1 MQAEVLAI
9 IFDEVEYMAVEAC
22 YDVKKIG
29 AAARLVEQYV
39 VRLDEAIRGREE
51 HHQMFFAESTCVRI
65 SRCISLVDLM
75 IACDRRSWPSCLREQ
90 AEREE
95 GERYG
100 VSEQARCE
108 DGAAGGSD
116 VRRTRHSGL

>member
-1 MQAEVLAI
+1 MQCDGIFAAQRQHWCPQHREEYTQRYSAYKRVSMQAEVLAI

-51 HHQMFFAESTCVRI
+51 HHQMFFAESACVPI
-65 SRCISLVDLM
+65 SRCVLLVD
-75 IACDRRSWPSCLREQ
+75 C
-90 AEREE
+90 
-95 GERYG
+95 
-100 VSEQARCE
+100 
-108 DGAAGGSD
+108 
-116 VRRTRHSGL
+116 VRQEILAIMLT